1 MPPLRLLL
9 RAALRLHEIYLAR
22 AGQAAEKA
30 FLDRLA
36 DYHPTLLKVRSALT
50 QMGIT
55 GNAASSLPVR
65 RQLRC
70 LVQVVQNALT
80 QTRTS
85 LARPIGA
92 VCDQRYL
99 LDELQQLDD
108 EFSGLALDVKHK
120 QLSVTTEPIELED
133 VYLGPFTIRLSW
145 ERLARD
151 TSSHCFEIVAL
162 RPNPAATKES
172 VTHPHV
178 NDGVLCAGDATIPI
192 QFALEQG
199 RLADAFCLVR
209 SVLTT
214 YNPSSP
220 YVALSEWGGEECYD
234 CGPGAHADDL
244 SYCESCCH
252 DYCEDC
258 ILSCSVCNQSRCG
271 ECLQSC
277 PFCADSVCSGCLR
290 RSERS
295 GKACCRACLLICST
309 CGAAI
314 ARAELVPNTQSCPTC
329 VPETATAEPA
339 PSDELSPIPQPSPT
353 EDDHE
358 PTLSASSVC

>member
-9 RAALRLHEIYLAR
+9 RAALRLQAIYQAR
-22 AGQAAEKA
+22 AAQAAQKA

-36 DYHPTLLKVRSALT
+36 DYQPTLLNVRSALT
-50 QMGIT
+50 QMGSA

-65 RQLRC
+65 RQMLC
-70 LVQVVQNALT
+70 LVQVVQNAVT

-85 LARPIGA
+85 LARPTGA

-99 LDELQQLDD
+99 LEELRQLDD
-108 EFSGLALDVKHK
+108 EFSGLTLDVKHK
-120 QLSVTTEPIELED
+120 HLSVTTEPIELED
-133 VYLGPFTIRLSW
+133 VYLGPFTIRLAW
-145 ERLARD
+145 ERLARRM
-151 TSSHCFEIVAL
+151 SSHCFEIVAL
-162 RPNPAATKES
+162 DPHPAETKES

-178 NDGVLCAGDATIPI
+178 NDGVLCAGDATLPI
-192 QFALEQG
+192 ERALEQG

-220 YVALSEWGGEECYD
+220 YVPLSEWGNEKCDD
-234 CGPGAHADDL
+234 CGYGAQPDDM
-244 SYCESCCH
+244 SHCESCSH

-258 ILSCSVCNQSRCG
+258 IRSCNICNQSRCV

-290 RSERS
+290 RSAHS
-295 GKACCRACLLICST
+295 GKACCRACLQSCSA
-309 CGAAI
+309 CGTAVAPDELEPHSQSCS
-314 ARAELVPNTQSCPTC
+314 ALVPNTAP
-329 VPETATAEPA
+329 AEPT
-339 PSDELSPIPQPSPT
+339 PSDELSPIPQPSLS

-358 PTLSASSVC
+358 RTLSASSVC

>member
-9 RAALRLHEIYLAR
+9 RAALRLQAIYQAR
-22 AGQAAEKA
+22 AAQAAEKA

-36 DYHPTLLKVRSALT
+36 DYQPTLLNVRSALT
-50 QMGIT
+50 QMSIA

-65 RQLRC
+65 RQMLC
-70 LVQVVQNALT
+70 LVQVVQNAVT
-80 QTRTS
+80 HTGNS
-85 LARPIGA
+85 LERPIGT
-92 VCDQRYL
+92 VCNQRHL
-99 LDELQQLDD
+99 LEELRQLDD

-120 QLSVTTEPIELED
+120 QLSVTTEDIELED

-145 ERLARD
+145 ERLARGM
-151 TSSHCFEIVAL
+151 SSHCFEIVAL
-162 RPNPAATKES
+162 DPHPAAAKES

-178 NDGVLCAGDATIPI
+178 NCGELCAGDATLPI
-192 QFALEQG
+192 QRALEQG

-220 YVALSEWGGEECYD
+220 YIALSEWGGEECHD
-234 CGPGAHADDL
+234 CGCGAHADDL

-258 ILSCSVCNQSRCG
+258 IRCCSACQESRCG
-271 ECLQSC
+271 DCLQGCPSC
-277 PFCADSVCSGCLR
+277 EESVCSGCLR

-295 GKACCRACLLICST
+295 GKACCRACLQICSA
-309 CGAAI
+309 CGTAI
-314 ARAELVPNTQSCPTC
+314 ARAEVVPNTQSCRTC
-329 VPETATAEPA
+329 VPESATAEPT
-339 PSDELSPIPQPSPT
+339 PSDELSPIPQPSPS

-358 PTLSASSVC
+358 PTLAASSDC